1 MLHLF
6 LKQIYKNSLEPEIK
20 VVKMIIVNFYI
31 FLLGTLL
38 GSFFNVVGLRVPL
51 KQSIVK
57 PRSHCPSCG
66 HTLGPLELI
75 PVVSY
80 IIQGGKCRRCKAS
93 ISPLY
98 PIVEL
103 MTGVLFVFA
112 AFAIGWTSELFIA
125 WTLISLFVI
134 VFVSDVKYMIIPD
147 KVLLVFAVIFLL
159 ERIFLPLTPWW
170 DSIAGAVVGFG
181 LLLFIAVISN
191 GGMGGGDIKLFAVI
205 GFALGT
211 KLVLLSFFF
220 ATLFGA
226 VFGLLG
232 RITGKLEKRKPI
244 PFGPFIGLG
253 TLCAYFY
260 GDTIVAWYFNS
271 FI

>member
-1 MLHLF
+1 MSF
-6 LKQIYKNSLEPEIK
+6 LYIYILISSL
-20 VVKMIIVNFYI
+20 
-31 FLLGTLL
+31 LL

-66 HTLGPLELI
+66 YTLGPFELI

-80 IIQGGKCRRCKAS
+80 VIQGGKCRRCKAS

-98 PIVEL
+98 PFVEL

-112 AFAIGWTSELFIA
+112 PFAIGWTSELFIA

-170 DSIAGAVVGFG
+170 DSIAGAACGFC
-181 LLLFIAVISN
+181 LLLLIAVISN

-226 VFGLLG
+226 VFGLAG
-232 RITGKLEKRKPI
+232 RLTGKLEKRKPI

-260 GDTIVAWYFNS
+260 GETIIYWYLNS